1 MFYRLLHIAFC
12 LSLLAFAGG
21 QAALAQNNAYG
32 IRDDMF
38 ELYVYATDNSIR
50 PEGLVAADSM
60 YRKAKA
66 ISDGKSM
73 CLAQTIPVRYYT
85 GCDKRD
91 SVFGWADR
99 LGATAKA
106 TGNMQYYYYA
116 EASKIVYDLNHKQY
130 HEAIRRVDDVWHQ
143 AFERDSLPY
152 GRYVAMQTL
161 GHLYASLYD
170 RDLAIKQYKEALDY
184 MRANVTGQDM
194 AGTAIR
200 IGELY
205 LGKGEVDSAAVYCDL
220 ALKNARTSRIQSV
233 ALMLRSRILFVGGD
247 IDGFRRAYTHAFDR
261 VYNRDVLS
269 DSTSIYFFLADK
281 AMVDGDRRVAVHYA
295 SRITGSVDRYD
306 ALAKVYEYFGEYDKA
321 LDAARRSRIVVD
333 SLRSNVILEQISILD
348 KEIVDPQTR
357 ATYRSVVEQSKAGS
371 ADGSLWFNL
380 FVVAAVLLVAGAV
393 VVLMYIGY
401 HKSRFRHR
409 LDEAEGRAEE
419 SRLAIEMAERARASS
434 YVQTVGRNMRNPLN
448 AIVGFTQLLSD
459 TDAYLSSDLRNRYSG
474 IVRANSNL
482 LLALVDDMTDIAE
495 LELQLAEMSL
505 SEVSPNAVVRDAI
518 AMFEARSL
526 DGSAGNIKL
535 DFVTEVP
542 DDYVILSD
550 SVHLRQVLNQLLS
563 NAEKFTNNL
572 DGGNITIEVSLSEN
586 LGRLTIAVS
595 DTGIGVPPEQ
605 AEAIFG
611 KFVKLNKAVP
621 GNGLGLCLARMII
634 GHLDGELY
642 LDTNYKA
649 GARFVILL
657 PVGGA

>member
-12 LSLLAFAGG
+12 MSLLAFAGG
-21 QAALAQNNAYG
+21 EAAFAQNNAYG
-32 IRDDMF
+32 ISDDMF
-38 ELYVYATDNSIR
+38 ELYIYATDNSNR
-50 PEGLVAADSM
+50 PQGLEAADSM

-66 ISDGKSM
+66 MSDGKSM
-73 CLAQTIPVRYYT
+73 CLAQTIPVKYYT
-85 GCDKRD
+85 GYEKRD
-91 SVFGWADR
+91 SLLKWVDS
-99 LGATAKA
+99 LGATAIA
-106 TGNMQYYYYA
+106 TGYPQYYYYA
-116 EASKIVYDLNHKQY
+116 EESKIVYDLNHNLH
-130 HEAIRRVDDVWHQ
+130 HEAIRWVDEVWHR
-143 AFERDSLPY
+143 AFVQDSLPY
-152 GRYVAMQTL
+152 GRCVAMRSL

-170 RDLAIKQYKEALDY
+170 RDLAIKQYKEALNY
-184 MRANVTGQDM
+184 MRTYVAGQDITE
-194 AGTAIR
+194 TAVR

-205 LGKGEVDSAAVYCDL
+205 LANGELDSASVYCDL
-220 ALKNARTSRIQSV
+220 ALKSARTSRIQSV

-269 DSTSIYFFLADK
+269 DSTSVYLFLADK
-281 AMVDGDRRVAVHYA
+281 AMDEGDRRVALHYA
-295 SRITGSVDRYD
+295 SRVTGSVDRYD
-306 ALAKVYEYFGEYDKA
+306 ALTKVYEYFGEYDNA
-321 LDAARRSRIVVD
+321 LDAARRSRIAVD

-348 KEIVDPQTR
+348 KDIVDPQTR
-357 ATYRSVVEQSKAGS
+357 AVYRSVVDQPKAGS
-371 ADGSLWFNL
+371 NDDSLWFNL

-409 LDEAEGRAEE
+409 LDEAEDRAEE

-459 TDAYLSSDLRNRYSG
+459 TDAYLSADLRNRYSG
-474 IVRANSNL
+474 IVKANSNL

-495 LELQLAEMSL
+495 LEMQLGEMSL

-526 DGSAGNIKL
+526 DGSTGNIKL

-595 DTGIGVPPEQ
+595 DTGIGVPSEQ

-642 LDTNYKA
+642 LDTNYKT

-657 PVGGA
+657 PVGGV